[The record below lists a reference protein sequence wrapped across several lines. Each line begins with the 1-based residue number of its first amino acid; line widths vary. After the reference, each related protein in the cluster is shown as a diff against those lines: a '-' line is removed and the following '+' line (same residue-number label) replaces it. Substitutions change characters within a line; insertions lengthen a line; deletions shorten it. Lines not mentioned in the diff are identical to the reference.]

1 MNGLKPQTMDK
12 SRWRLNQKS
21 DETVQYGWHGLYH
34 LFWMNSMPHGCENGL
49 HSWQNGQD
57 IMGIKKI
64 RKEEN

>member
-1 MNGLKPQTMDK
+1 
-12 SRWRLNQKS
+12 
-21 DETVQYGWHGLYH
+21 
-34 LFWMNSMPHGCENGL
+34 MNSMPHGCENGL